1 MTLAFTTPG
10 TGVPEELR
18 RRSTSLL
25 AGTEIN
31 GVVPAKLP
39 NVTDLTDGVMV
50 LAPSALE
57 GALATAP
64 EPKPGRK

>member
-1 MTLAFTTPG
+1 M
-10 TGVPEELR
+10 
-18 RRSTSLL
+18 L

-50 LAPSALE
+50 LALSALE